1 MACLQPKADVVRMV
15 ARAQQKAL
23 PILHPSFVGLL
34 HCDNGALTE
43 VSSMQVGII
52 GSGNIGNTLARNLKA
67 LGHDVLIANSRGPA
81 TLAGFATETNVV
93 ATTAEQAAQAG
104 NLVIIAVPQ
113 LAVADLPLDV
123 LRANSAVV
131 VDAGNYYPTR
141 DGPVAQIEAGATDSE
156 WISSVLGRP
165 VIKAFNNILAD
176 SLAKRGNLSGT
187 GERIALSVAGDDGKA
202 KELVQD
208 VIRELGF
215 DAIDG
220 GTLAESWRQQPGT
233 PAYCKDLNAMQLA
246 AALDTASKRE
256 IENYRRAADDAA
268 APYLTPFKA
277 K

>member
-1 MACLQPKADVVRMV
+1 M
-15 ARAQQKAL
+15 
-23 PILHPSFVGLL
+23 LHPSFVRLL

-52 GSGNIGNTLARNLKA
+52 GSGNIGSTLARNLKG

-93 ATTAEQAAQAG
+93 ATTAEQAAQAA

-156 WISSVLGRP
+156 WISSVL
-165 VIKAFNNILAD
+165 
-176 SLAKRGNLSGT
+176 
-187 GERIALSVAGDDGKA
+187 AG
-202 KELVQD
+202 
-208 VIRELGF
+208 
-215 DAIDG
+215 
-220 GTLAESWRQQPGT
+220 P
-233 PAYCKDLNAMQLA
+233 
-246 AALDTASKRE
+246 
-256 IENYRRAADDAA
+256 
-268 APYLTPFKA
+268 
-277 K
+277 